1 MGNDKRA
8 GRTVTDAPLP
18 TDEMVVAALVASA
31 QARAA
36 GRPQPSDELALF
48 AALPEFLVDRAA
60 ESALLD
66 RVDALWS
73 IGWQPAEVLRQ
84 GRRDGRTAAG
94 ARLVALGI
102 ASDDAN
108 RPAAALDGRWMK
120 QVQELDLP
128 PVDGAPGWMRRW
140 RTTEGLDRVAAVDTV
155 IDALGTLERLPPV
168 DVLLP
173 PPGAPGSSARTE
185 AAAWSTLLPDGDA
198 AGGQLDP
205 VLQRVRGLLA
215 KAESTTFE
223 AEATALTA
231 KAHELMTRHAID
243 AALLQGRAGDRP
255 IMVRLPVDAPYVDA
269 KCLLLQT
276 VAAAG
281 RCQAVAMTQLG
292 LSTVVGFADD
302 VAAVELLFTSLLLQA
317 QTALEEAA
325 RLAPAG
331 TRVRSQSYR
340 SAFLQAY
347 AGRIGQRLD
356 ESNAAVLAAADPDE
370 AQAFLP
376 VLRSRADQVDELV
389 DERFGALTT
398 SPVRGGFDAA
408 GWAGGTLAGDR
419 ARLDS
424 GELAG

>member
-1 MGNDKRA
+1 MIA
-8 GRTVTDAPLP
+8 DALI
-18 TDEMVVAALVASA
+18 ASA

-36 GRPQPSDELALF
+36 GQPQRSDELTLF
-48 AALPEFLVDRAA
+48 ATLPASLVDGAA
-60 ESALLD
+60 EGVVLE

-73 IGWQPAEVLRQ
+73 AGWQPAEVLRQ
-84 GRRDGRTAAG
+84 GRRGCRTAAG
-94 ARLVALGI
+94 GRLVALGI
-102 ASDDAN
+102 ASDDAT
-108 RPAAALDGRWMK
+108 RRAATLDARWMT

-128 PVDGAPGWMRRW
+128 SVDGAPGWIRRW
-140 RTTEGLDRVAAVDTV
+140 GRAEGLDRITAVDTV
-155 IDALGTLERLPPV
+155 IDALATLDRLPPV
-168 DVLLP
+168 DVLIP
-173 PPGAPGSSARTE
+173 PPGVDGSSARAG
-185 AAAWSTLLPDGDA
+185 AAAWSALLPDEETT
-198 AGGQLDP
+198 GGRIDP
-205 VLQRVRGLLA
+205 VLERIRGLLA

-231 KAHELMTRHAID
+231 KAQELMTRHAID
-243 AALLQGRAGDRP
+243 AALLQRRSGRVGDRP
-255 IMVRLPVDAPYVDA
+255 IMVRVPVDAPYVDA

-281 RCQAVAMTQLG
+281 RCQAVAMTELG

-325 RLAPAG
+325 RAAPAG
-331 TRVRSQSYR
+331 TRARSQSYR

-356 ESNAAVLAAADPDE
+356 EINAAVFADADPDE
-370 AQAFLP
+370 AEVFLP
-376 VLRSRADQVDELV
+376 VLRSRADQVDDLV

-398 SPVRGGFDAA
+398 SRVRGGFDAA
-408 GWAGGTLAGDR
+408 GWASGTVAGDN

-424 GELAG
+424 GQLDDPVAPGV